1 MEITK
6 FSTFMVYGNKQNVDL
21 YEFLSVE
28 RKIRKG
34 RKVSSAFTLTEI
46 NNTEHKL

>member
-1 MEITK
+1 MVINK
-6 FSTFMVYGNKQNVDL
+6 MLTFVKL
-21 YEFLSVE
+21 LPVE

-34 RKVSSAFTLTEI
+34 RKVSSAFTLKAI